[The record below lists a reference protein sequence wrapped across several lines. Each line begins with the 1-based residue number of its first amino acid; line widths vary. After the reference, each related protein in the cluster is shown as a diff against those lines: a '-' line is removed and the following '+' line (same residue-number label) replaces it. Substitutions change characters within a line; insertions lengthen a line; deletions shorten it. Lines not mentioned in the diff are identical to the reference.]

1 LAATQALEAL
11 GQEPL
16 TLGAGLGGQQ
26 AAYGARAGSL
36 LQQGGQNAALTMQAA
51 NQLNPFASTIS
62 GLSRSPEFTRGLA
75 GLFGGGSGNVNVG
88 DTSAFDYAY
97 GGGGFY

>member
-1 LAATQALEAL
+1 M
-11 GQEPL
+11 
-16 TLGAGLGGQQ
+16 
-26 AAYGARAGSL
+26 
-36 LQQGGQNAALTMQAA
+36 LQQGGQNAALTMQSA

-75 GLFGGGSGNVNVG
+75 GLFDTRTPVNVG